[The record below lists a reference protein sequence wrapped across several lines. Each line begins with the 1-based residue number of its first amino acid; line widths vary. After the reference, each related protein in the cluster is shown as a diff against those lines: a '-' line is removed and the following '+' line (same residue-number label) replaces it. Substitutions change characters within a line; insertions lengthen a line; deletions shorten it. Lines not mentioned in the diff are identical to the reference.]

1 FSTLSLFSSSSAS
14 SYFSL
19 FFFYSSGDHRHLHS
33 FPHDA
38 LPISWRPEGQ
48 NNPTTALSPTRRSRP
63 DISKS
68 PPPSCKISRLCGVR
82 TRGDRKS
89 TLLNSSHLVISYAV
103 FCLKKKN
110 ITLKSKNMYYVISCL

>member
-82 TRGDRKS
+82 TRGHKENEHWCCWACSVPPQPRPDCLRVQS
-89 TLLNSSHLVISYAV
+89 RHGRARLLL
-103 FCLKKKN
+103 
-110 ITLKSKNMYYVISCL
+110 